1 MRRLSRWSGALTRGQ
16 LDKAVIRQLF
26 IFQLVSNFI
35 VFSLLGVVYETYLTI
50 SEDLGKESWSTIY
63 ASLGDV
69 PAKVTRAYISES
81 LYWLSWYP
89 SVIVLITRNIILM
102 RNLRIRSVVAC
113 LQLLQIPRLILK
125 TPQLLMIKTP
135 HDLAEVVQPENFE
148 VSAEIC
154 VSYTNL
160 LLLLSTRS
168 SIHTWWVHC
177 IMHGA
182 LLIPIELAL
191 CYGRRVSKAVIGCY
205 VLADHFLVWCTPR
218 WLQSLSYA
226 RLFTFGHYIS
236 LWVWS

>member
-1 MRRLSRWSGALTRGQ
+1 MFSYVLPYIMRRLSRWSGALTRGQ

-168 SIHTWWVHC
+168 SIHTW
-177 IMHGA
+177 
-182 LLIPIELAL
+182 
-191 CYGRRVSKAVIGCY
+191 
-205 VLADHFLVWCTPR
+205 
-218 WLQSLSYA
+218 
-226 RLFTFGHYIS
+226 
-236 LWVWS
+236 